1 MSDEYQKALKRERDR
16 EYHRRESDQGMFEA
30 SFVHLDFDEAE
41 TREKSPKW
49 LSDKGE
55 GVEAIVRAV
64 DGEDGE
70 SRYAR
75 CIKNA
80 RERLRRAHPELVEV
94 FNLVVQNGSNRKES
108 IWTMVSRKRTNG
120 RQQETDTGRI

>member
-64 DGEDGE
+64 DGEPTREERISSARKRLVE
-70 SRYAR
+70 SAPR
-75 CIKNA
+75 
-80 RERLRRAHPELVEV
+80 LVEV
-94 FNLVVQNGSNRKES
+94 FDLIMENGKNREES
-108 IWTMVSRKRTNG
+108 IWQLAKRMMRRKR
-120 RQQETDTGRI
+120 QERA